1 LKRIAI
7 FTEGQTEYIFI
18 RNAIFKIF
26 DANKFSIECF
36 KLHSNSFQVIPYSYS
51 SLEPLVH
58 FTIVNV
64 GNDEK
69 VLSIIKERYTS
80 LRYDLIIGLRDMYS
94 RLYRE
99 KSSNKVDE
107 KINIEFIMQTK
118 QTISTFDTSKKTK
131 IFFAIM
137 EIESWILGMN
147 SIFTKYNSIL
157 TEEKILHELK
167 IDLRK
172 VDPEEAIFH
181 PSTIINDI
189 LLLVNDK
196 YDKSLDMVEK
206 ITSFIEL
213 SDLNDLYFSNKCKS
227 FQVFANNLL
236 NETTE
241 IFNSISPSLGQC
253 K

>member
-1 LKRIAI
+1 MKRIAI
-7 FTEGQTEYIFI
+7 FTEGQTEYVFI
-18 RNAIFKIF
+18 RNAIFKVF
-26 DANKFSIECF
+26 DANKFSIECL

-58 FTIVNV
+58 FTVVNV

-80 LRYDLIIGLRDMYS
+80 LKFDLIIGLRDMYS
-94 RLYRE
+94 RSYRE
-99 KSSNKVDE
+99 KSSQKID
-107 KINIEFIMQTK
+107 KRINIDFITQTK
-118 QTISTFDTSKKTK
+118 QTISTFDTSNKTK

-157 TEEKILHELK
+157 TDDKILNELK
-167 IDLRK
+167 MDLQQI
-172 VDPEEAIFH
+172 DPEETIFH
-181 PSTIINDI
+181 PSTVLNDI
-189 LLLVNDK
+189 LSIVSDK
-196 YDKSLDMVEK
+196 YDKSLDIVEK

-213 SDLNDLYFSNKCKS
+213 SDLNDLYFSHKCKS
-227 FQVFANNLL
+227 FRVFANNLI

-241 IFNSISPSLGQC
+241 IFTSISPSLAQC
-253 K
+253 E